1 MTDRSITAFHLGE
14 EYVFANYFERDH
26 LFDRVREHYD
36 DEGYRFEVPEGA
48 FPAVRDLLEAEGYR
62 VDVVE
67 DPDPYCVVVEQ
78 YTEHADVLRESLAKW
93 ERRGHIFFLMRDG
106 RSVDEALDAG
116 ATPVADTEFE
126 AGI

>member
-36 DEGYRFEVPEGA
+36 GEGYRFEVPEGA
-48 FPAVRDLLEAEGYR
+48 FADVRDLLEAEGYR

-67 DPDPYCVVVEQ
+67 DPEPYCVVIEQ
-78 YTEHADVLRESLAKW
+78 YTEHADVLRASIAKW

-106 RSVDEALDAG
+106 RALDEALDLG